1 MSVEFFKRLGWFVV
15 LCLVQVLILN
25 HIHLFDV
32 AIPLLYVY
40 FTITFQR
47 GTPKWMILL
56 WSFALG
62 LAIDVFSNTPGLA
75 SGSLTLIAVIQPY
88 LLELFVPRDSSENLE
103 VSVSALGLSKF
114 VIFTA
119 VLLVV
124 YSLVFF
130 ALEAFSFYNW
140 QYWLA
145 CAGASS
151 LLTFVLMMAIES
163 VRTK

>member
-25 HIHLFDV
+25 HIHLFNV
-32 AIPLLYVY
+32 AIPLLYVF
-40 FTITFQR
+40 FTITFHR

-75 SGSLTLIAVIQPY
+75 SGSLTLVAVIQPY
-88 LLELFVPRDSSENLE
+88 LLELFIPRDSAENLE
-103 VSVSALGLSKF
+103 VSTSTLGLGKF
-114 VIFTA
+114 VIFC
-119 VLLVV
+119 VILLLV
-124 YSLVFF
+124 YCLVFF

-140 QYWLA
+140 QYWLE
-145 CAGASS
+145 CAGGS
-151 LLTFVLMMAIES
+151 LLLTLVLILAIES
-163 VRTK
+163 VRAK

>member
-1 MSVEFFKRLGWFVV
+1 MSVDFFKRLGWFFV

-75 SGSLTLIAVIQPY
+75 SGSMTLIAVIQPY
-88 LLELFVPRDSSENLE
+88 LLEIFVPRDSAENLE
-103 VSVSALGLSKF
+103 VSISTLGFSKF
-114 VIFTA
+114 LVFCVI
-119 VLLVV
+119 LLVV
-124 YSLVFF
+124 YCLVFF
-130 ALEAFSFYNW
+130 ALEAFSFFNW
-140 QYWLA
+140 QYWLM
-145 CAGASS
+145 CAGASL
-151 LLTFVLMMAIES
+151 LLTLALIMAIES
-163 VRTK
+163 VRKK

>member
-1 MSVEFFKRLGWFVV
+1 MSVDFFKRLGWFVI

-75 SGSLTLIAVIQPY
+75 SGSLTLIAAIQPY
-88 LLELFVPRDSSENLE
+88 LLEIFVPRDASENLE
-103 VSVSALGLSKF
+103 VSISTLGVGKF
-114 VIFTA
+114 LVFCVI
-119 VLLVV
+119 LLVV
-124 YSLVFF
+124 YCLAFF

-140 QYWLA
+140 QYWLM
-145 CAGASS
+145 CAGASL
-151 LLTFVLMMAIES
+151 LLTLVLIIAIES
-163 VRTK
+163 VRAK

>member
-25 HIHLFDV
+25 HIHLFDL

-88 LLELFVPRDSSENLE
+88 LLELFVPRDSAENLE
-103 VSVSALGLSKF
+103 VSISTLGIGKF
-114 VIFTA
+114 MIFSA

-124 YSLVFF
+124 YCLAFF
-130 ALEAFSFYNW
+130 ALEAFSFFNW

-163 VRTK
+163 VRKK

>member
-145 CAGASS
+145 YAGASS
-151 LLTFVLMMAIES
+151 LLTFVLIMAIES
-163 VRTK
+163 VRAK

>member
-1 MSVEFFKRLGWFVV
+1 
-15 LCLVQVLILN
+15 
-25 HIHLFDV
+25 
-32 AIPLLYVY
+32 
-40 FTITFQR
+40 
-47 GTPKWMILL
+47 MILL

-145 CAGASS
+145 YAGASS
-151 LLTFVLMMAIES
+151 LLTFVLIMAIES

>member
-1 MSVEFFKRLGWFVV
+1 MSVDLIKRLGWFFAFCVA
-15 LCLVQVLILN
+15 QVFILN

-75 SGSLTLIAVIQPY
+75 SGSMTLIAAIQPY
-88 LLELFVPRDSSENLE
+88 LLELFVPRDSADNME
-103 VSVSALGLSKF
+103 VSISTLGIDKF
-114 VIFTA
+114 IVFSS

-124 YSLVFF
+124 YCLVFF

-140 QYWLA
+140 QHWLI
-145 CAGASS
+145 CAGTSS
-151 LLTFVLMMAIES
+151 LLTFVLIMAIES
-163 VRTK
+163 VRKK

>member
-1 MSVEFFKRLGWFVV
+1 MSVDFFKRLGWFVV

-75 SGSLTLIAVIQPY
+75 SGSLTLIAAIQPY
-88 LLELFVPRDSSENLE
+88 LLEIFVPRDALENME
-103 VSVSALGLSKF
+103 VSISTLGVGKF
-114 VIFTA
+114 LVFCVI
-119 VLLVV
+119 LLVV
-124 YSLVFF
+124 YCLAFF

-140 QYWLA
+140 QYWLM
-145 CAGASS
+145 CAGASL
-151 LLTFVLMMAIES
+151 LLTLVLIIAIES
-163 VRTK
+163 VRAK

>member
-1 MSVEFFKRLGWFVV
+1 MSVDFFKRLGWFVV

-75 SGSLTLIAVIQPY
+75 SGSLTLIAAIQPY
-88 LLELFVPRDSSENLE
+88 LLEIFVPRDALENME
-103 VSVSALGLSKF
+103 VSISTLGVGKF
-114 VIFTA
+114 LVFCVI
-119 VLLVV
+119 LLVV
-124 YSLVFF
+124 YCLAFF

-140 QYWLA
+140 QYWLT

-151 LLTFVLMMAIES
+151 LLTLVLIIAIES
-163 VRTK
+163 VRAK

>member
-1 MSVEFFKRLGWFVV
+1 
-15 LCLVQVLILN
+15 
-25 HIHLFDV
+25 
-32 AIPLLYVY
+32 
-40 FTITFQR
+40 
-47 GTPKWMILL
+47 MILL

-88 LLELFVPRDSSENLE
+88 LLELFVPRDSAENLE
-103 VSVSALGLSKF
+103 VSISTLGIGKF
-114 VIFTA
+114 MIFSA

-124 YSLVFF
+124 YCLAFF
-130 ALEAFSFYNW
+130 ALEAFSFFNW

-151 LLTFVLMMAIES
+151 LLTFALMMAIES
-163 VRTK
+163 VRAK

>member
-25 HIHLFDV
+25 HIHLFNV

-40 FTITFQR
+40 FTITFHR

-75 SGSLTLIAVIQPY
+75 SGSLTLIAAIQPF
-88 LLELFVPRDSSENLE
+88 LLELFLPRDSAENLE
-103 VSVSALGLSKF
+103 VSVSTLGLGKF
-114 VIFTA
+114 VIFC
-119 VLLVV
+119 VILLLV
-124 YSLVFF
+124 YCLVFF
-130 ALEAFSFYNW
+130 AMEAFSFYNW
-140 QYWLA
+140 QYWLE
-145 CAGASS
+145 CAGGS
-151 LLTFVLMMAIES
+151 LLLTLVLILAIES
-163 VRTK
+163 VRAK

>member
-1 MSVEFFKRLGWFVV
+1 MSVDLFKCLGWFVV
-15 LCLVQVLILN
+15 LCVVQVLILN
-25 HIHLFDV
+25 HIHLFDI

-75 SGSLTLIAVIQPY
+75 SGSMTLIAVVQPY
-88 LLELFVPRDSSENLE
+88 LLELFVPRDSAENLE
-103 VSVSALGLSKF
+103 VSVPTLGVGKFMVFSA
-114 VIFTA
+114 I
-119 VLLVV
+119 LLMV
-124 YSLVFF
+124 YCLVFF

-140 QYWLA
+140 QHWLT
-145 CAGASS
+145 CAGAS
-151 LLTFVLMMAIES
+151 FVLSFALMMAIES
-163 VRTK
+163 IRKK

>member
-15 LCLVQVLILN
+15 LCLVQVLILD
-25 HIHLFDV
+25 HIHLFDI

-75 SGSLTLIAVIQPY
+75 AGSLTLIAIIQPY
-88 LLELFVPRDSSENLE
+88 LLELFVPRDSIDELE
-103 VSVSALGLSKF
+103 VSVKVLGWGNFISF
-114 VIFTA
+114 SA
-119 VLLVV
+119 VLILIFC
-124 YSLVFF
+124 LAFF
-130 ALEAFSFYNW
+130 AVEAFTFYNW
-140 QYWLA
+140 VHWLI
-145 CAGASS
+145 CAASS
-151 LLTFVLMMAIES
+151 AVLTLILILAIES

>member
-1 MSVEFFKRLGWFVV
+1 VSVEFFKRLGWFVV

-25 HIHLFDV
+25 HIHLFDL

-75 SGSLTLIAVIQPY
+75 SASLTLIAVIQPY
-88 LLELFVPRDSSENLE
+88 LLELFVPRDSAENLE
-103 VSVSALGLSKF
+103 VSISTLGIGKF
-114 VIFTA
+114 IIYSA

-124 YSLVFF
+124 YCLVFF
-130 ALEAFSFYNW
+130 ALEAFSFFNW

-151 LLTFVLMMAIES
+151 LLTFALMMAIES
-163 VRTK
+163 VRAK

>member
-25 HIHLFDV
+25 HIHLFDL

-88 LLELFVPRDSSENLE
+88 LLELFVPRDSAENLE
-103 VSVSALGLSKF
+103 VSISTLGIGKF
-114 VIFTA
+114 MIFSA

-124 YSLVFF
+124 YCLAFF
-130 ALEAFSFYNW
+130 ALEAFSFFNW

-151 LLTFVLMMAIES
+151 LLTFTLMMAIES
-163 VRTK
+163 VRAK

>member
-15 LCLVQVLILN
+15 LCVAQVLILN
-25 HIHLFDV
+25 HIHLFDL

-47 GTPKWMILL
+47 GMPKWMILL

-75 SGSLTLIAVIQPY
+75 SGSMTLIAVIQPY
-88 LLELFVPRDSSENLE
+88 LLELFVPRDSAENLE
-103 VSVSALGLSKF
+103 VSISTLGIGKF
-114 VIFTA
+114 MIFSA

-124 YSLVFF
+124 YCLVFF
-130 ALEAFSFYNW
+130 ALEAFNFYDW
-140 QYWLA
+140 KYWLA
-145 CAGASS
+145 CAGARS

-163 VRTK
+163 VRKK

>member
-25 HIHLFDV
+25 HIHLFNV

-40 FTITFQR
+40 FTITFHR

-88 LLELFVPRDSSENLE
+88 LLELFIPRDSAENLE
-103 VSVSALGLSKF
+103 VSVSTLGLGKF
-114 VIFTA
+114 VIFC
-119 VLLVV
+119 VILLLV
-124 YSLVFF
+124 YCLVFF
-130 ALEAFSFYNW
+130 AIEAFSFYNW
-140 QYWLA
+140 QYWLE
-145 CAGASS
+145 CAGGS
-151 LLTFVLMMAIES
+151 LLLTLVLILAIES
-163 VRTK
+163 VRAK

>member
-1 MSVEFFKRLGWFVV
+1 MSVDFFKRLGWFFV

-75 SGSLTLIAVIQPY
+75 SGSMTLIAVIQPY
-88 LLELFVPRDSSENLE
+88 LLEIFVPRDSAENLE
-103 VSVSALGLSKF
+103 VSISTLGFSKF
-114 VIFTA
+114 LVFCVI
-119 VLLVV
+119 LLVV
-124 YSLVFF
+124 YCLVFF
-130 ALEAFSFYNW
+130 ALEAFSFFNW
-140 QYWLA
+140 QYWLM
-145 CAGASS
+145 CAGASL
-151 LLTFVLMMAIES
+151 LLTLALIMAIES
-163 VRTK
+163 VRRK

>member
-1 MSVEFFKRLGWFVV
+1 MSIEFFKRLGWFVV

-145 CAGASS
+145 YAGASS
-151 LLTFVLMMAIES
+151 LLTFVLIMAIES